1 MTHISLFQKLH
12 LKMVELTRRLK
23 MLQALAERAHL
34 QEECELLSELL
45 MLKHYK
51 NLTDNR
57 LNMSS
62 ARRRSLP
69 QKKVLKVDP
78 ASADDPKIIQAE
90 DSDIRQDP
98 LEVDHSVVEENWKDA
113 SVELPL

>member
-1 MTHISLFQKLH
+1 MAELIVH
-12 LKMVELTRRLK
+12 LKF
-23 MLQALAERAHL
+23 LQALAERARL

-69 QKKVLKVDP
+69 QKKVLKAADP
-78 ASADDPKIIQAE
+78 ASLDDSKMVQAE
-90 DSDIRQDP
+90 DSEIRLDSV
-98 LEVDHSVVEENWKDA
+98 EVDHTAVEENCKDV

>member
-1 MTHISLFQKLH
+1 
-12 LKMVELTRRLK
+12 
-23 MLQALAERAHL
+23 
-34 QEECELLSELL
+34 

-69 QKKVLKVDP
+69 QKKVLKAVDP
-78 ASADDPKIIQAE
+78 ASTDESKIIQAD
-90 DSDIRQDP
+90 DSDIR
-98 LEVDHSVVEENWKDA
+98 VDSVEIDQSVVEDNLNDISAEQ
-113 SVELPL
+113 PI

>member
-1 MTHISLFQKLH
+1 MNLTIH
-12 LKMVELTRRLK
+12 LNI
-23 MLQALAERAHL
+23 LQALAEKAHL

-69 QKKVLKVDP
+69 QKKVLKVVDP
-78 ASADDPKIIQAE
+78 ASADDSKTVLAE
-90 DSDIRQDP
+90 DSEMRQDS
-98 LEVDHSVVEENWKDA
+98 LEVDHSVVEESCKDV